1 MIVGLMMSITIP
13 VWIAVPLFQVGQ
25 MIFIEVIPLVLVI
38 LIGLYGAGRFFGNVR
53 EEEGE

>member
-38 LIGLYGAGRFFGNVR
+38 LIGLYGAGCFFGNVR

>member
-1 MIVGLMMSITIP
+1 MSITIP